1 MHKKLYISGKIT
13 GDDNYVQKFKQ
24 AEDVLLN
31 GGYFPVNPV
40 AHVPP
45 KYASW
50 DTAMRLVL
58 KTMLDC
64 DGVALLPDWK
74 ESKGAKIEARLA
86 SDLRMPV
93 KPVEEWLEEVSE

>member
-1 MHKKLYISGKIT
+1 MNKKVYISGKIT
-13 GDDNYVQKFKQ
+13 GDGNFQRKFKQ
-24 AEDVLLN
+24 AEEDLFN
-31 GGYFPVNPV
+31 AGYNPVNPV
-40 AHVPP
+40 VHVPP

-58 KTMLDC
+58 KTLLDC

-86 SDLRMPV
+86 GDLGIPV
-93 KPVEEWLEEVSE
+93 KPVEEWLNESNS